1 MAKGAR
7 QLILGLF
14 LLTMSGML
22 HAVGF
27 RLWSELPPEE
37 QSALAPIANDW
48 NHLPAQQQE
57 KLLKVAKGYA
67 KLSPK
72 QQELLHRRLQ
82 SWTRL
87 TPEQRKVAREN
98 YRKLLHLP
106 QEKQV
111 QIKRKWMQAQE
122 TRQAAPQVDAPQ
134 TDPVTH

>member
-1 MAKGAR
+1 MAKVAR
-7 QLILGLF
+7 QLILGLS
-14 LLTMSGML
+14 LLAISGL
-22 HAVGF
+22 PQAAGF

-37 QSALAPIANDW
+37 QSALAPIASDW
-48 NHLPAQQQE
+48 NHFPAQQQE

-72 QQELLHRRLQ
+72 QQEVFHRRLQ

-87 TPEQRKVAREN
+87 TPEQRKIAREN
-98 YRKLLHLP
+98 YRKLLQLP

-122 TRQAAPQVDAPQ
+122 TRQAVS
-134 TDPVTH
+134 PVEVPHTEPGTH